1 MSRNSV
7 RRLSGIVE
15 RTVTFVLIEPSD
27 CSTKL
32 VAAVAIHRESFSLR
46 LKSSPPCIVV
56 PFAGN
61 HGSCGPDEL

>member
-1 MSRNSV
+1 MTRHSDITMYHED
-7 RRLSGIVE
+7 RRITDPAVIRSILGMTE
-15 RTVTFVLIEPSD
+15 
-27 CSTKL
+27 